1 MLIGRGAYENL
12 RVTMAIDPLFDADP
26 TAIFAELDATINGD
40 PTLTPAESLGIGR
53 GQEKNYIENPGD
65 GSTVHWIVWID
76 AGHVFSLGCHTR
88 TAAANL
94 PQRATCRKAAETLT
108 IRH

>member
-1 MLIGRGAYENL
+1 M
-12 RVTMAIDPLFDADP
+12 
-26 TAIFAELDATINGD
+26 
-40 PTLTPAESLGIGR
+40 
-53 GQEKNYIENPGD
+53 ENPGD